1 MNAFDVARFITVL
14 DVLVASGFSIAGLLA
29 PALVVPAG
37 SLPTE
42 ASFIF
47 AMYAAARA
55 IPLAILTIIA
65 AFQRKAS
72 AMLVLGLL
80 AGIIQLF
87 DAVVGLYQH
96 DLGKF
101 LGPLVLS
108 ALQLYA
114 VSILR
119 KHVRSNA
126 R

>member
-1 MNAFDVARFITVL
+1 
-14 DVLVASGFSIAGLLA
+14 
-29 PALVVPAG
+29 
-37 SLPTE
+37 
-42 ASFIF
+42 
-47 AMYAAARA
+47 
-55 IPLAILTIIA
+55 
-65 AFQRKAS
+65 
-72 AMLVLGLL
+72 MLVLGLL